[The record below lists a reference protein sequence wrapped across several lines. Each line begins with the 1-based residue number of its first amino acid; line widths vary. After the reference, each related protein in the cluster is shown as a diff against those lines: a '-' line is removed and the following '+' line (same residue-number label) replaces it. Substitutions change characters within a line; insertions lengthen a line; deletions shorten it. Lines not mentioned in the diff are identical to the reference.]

1 MDMAETTPTTGEA
14 GAPDTVGLHARDG
27 EQVVDARVR
36 VGMSCAELTTQ
47 AVDALAPGA
56 SFVLVADHDPVGL
69 HYMLDAEKPGETTW
83 ENIEAGPERW
93 QARIAK
99 TRP

>member
-1 MDMAETTPTTGEA
+1 MTDTTPTA
-14 GAPDTVGLHARDG
+14 GTARETPGTAGLGARPD
-27 EQVVDARVR
+27 EQVLDARVR
-36 VGMSCAELTTQ
+36 VGMSCAELTNQ

-69 HYMLDAEKPGETTW
+69 HYMLDAERPGGTTW
-83 ENIEAGPERW
+83 ESLESGPERW

-99 TRP
+99 PRA

>member
-1 MDMAETTPTTGEA
+1 MADTTPA
-14 GAPDTVGLHARDG
+14 PQAAPDAPDTTGLRARP
-27 EQVVDARVR
+27 EEPVLDARVR
-36 VGMSCAELTTQ
+36 VGMSCAELTNQ

-69 HYMLDAEKPGETTW
+69 HYMLDAERPGGTTW
-83 ENIEAGPERW
+83 ESLESGPERW

-99 TRP
+99 PRA